1 MSPSRKSATNPDV
14 RTLLTSMTT
23 ELATNVDLL
32 VKLQTSIEAQKLTD
46 KDLQEKVLVLANL
59 ESLAKMT
66 LKNEQ
71 NFAVFANKFFAIRSS
86 SANASNCEL
95 LSTRASEYS
104 NEQVESHSSS

>member
-32 VKLQTSIEAQKLTD
+32 VKLQTSIKAQKLID
-46 KDLQEKVLVLANL
+46 EDLQDKVLVIANL

-66 LKNEQ
+66 L
-71 NFAVFANKFFAIRSS
+71 
-86 SANASNCEL
+86 
-95 LSTRASEYS
+95 
-104 NEQVESHSSS
+104 